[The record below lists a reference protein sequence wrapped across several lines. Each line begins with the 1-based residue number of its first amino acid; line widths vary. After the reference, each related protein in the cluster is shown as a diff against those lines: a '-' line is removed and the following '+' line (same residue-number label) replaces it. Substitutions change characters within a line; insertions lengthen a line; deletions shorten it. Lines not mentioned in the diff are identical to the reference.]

1 MHSFTSSSNQRLPH
15 LAWRPILLGAVL
27 MFIAFVGAMEL
38 RLAAKGFHPTVVDS
52 EALWQAERARARTL
66 GKRALIIVGASR
78 IQLGLNLEVLRR
90 LTGLEPVQL
99 AIDGTPLLPVLE
111 GLAHDPAIRGT
122 VLVDYYNH
130 MLGPE
135 EGHNRARVY
144 ETRSDRSAIT
154 YSFPDYA
161 QVESYLSQRWRRML
175 RSYADGARPLTALL
189 IRIFGNDTPQ
199 YLVTLPDR
207 SRLADYRRVAMP
219 AFYYRRVIRSLGEE
233 VQLPPQATHE
243 DLQRLLESR
252 IQRLQP
258 DDETIFMSQQRLEY
272 LESLIRMIQDRGGQV
287 VFVVMPASGM
297 VRDIEQRRYPRPR
310 FWDRLVAQTSART
323 VHFEDFPALR
333 DFVCPDGSH
342 LDYRDQVRFTA
353 ALVAAAGLERR

>member
-1 MHSFTSSSNQRLPH
+1 M
-15 LAWRPILLGAVL
+15 
-27 MFIAFVGAMEL
+27 
-38 RLAAKGFHPTVVDS
+38 
-52 EALWQAERARARTL
+52 
-66 GKRALIIVGASR
+66 
-78 IQLGLNLEVLRR
+78 GLNLEVLRR

-111 GLAHDPAIRGT
+111 GLAHDPDILGT
-122 VLVDYYNH
+122 VLVDYYNP

-144 ETRSDRSAIT
+144 ENSSKRSAVT
-154 YSFPDYA
+154 HSFPDYA
-161 QVESYLSQRWRRML
+161 WIENYLSQHWRRML
-175 RSYADGARPLTALL
+175 RSYADGTRPLTALL

-219 AFYYRRVIRSLGEE
+219 DFYYRRVIRTLGEG
-233 VQLPPQATHE
+233 VQLPPRATYE

-252 IQRLQP
+252 IQQLRP
-258 DDETIFMSQQRLEY
+258 DDETISMSQQRLEY
-272 LESLIRMIQDRGGQV
+272 LESLVRMIRDRGGQV
-287 VFVVMPASGM
+287 IFVVMPASGM
-297 VRDIEQRRYPRPR
+297 VRDIERRRFPRSQ

-342 LDYRDQVRFTA
+342 LDYRDQVRFTT
-353 ALVAAAGLERR
+353 ALVAAAGLERH